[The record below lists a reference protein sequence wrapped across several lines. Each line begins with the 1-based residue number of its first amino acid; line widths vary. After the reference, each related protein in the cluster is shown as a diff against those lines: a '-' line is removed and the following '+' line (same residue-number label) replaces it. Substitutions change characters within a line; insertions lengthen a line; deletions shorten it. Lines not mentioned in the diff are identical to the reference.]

1 MISSVE
7 VSQLTLSIELAT
19 INLYFPED
27 SPVNGTVFLVS
38 VSIYCF

>member
-1 MISSVE
+1 MISSFE

-27 SPVNGTVFLVS
+27 RPVNGTVFLVP
-38 VSIYCF
+38 VSIH